1 MPGAEPER
9 AGANAQPPAGVVASA
24 GAGTSQ
30 ARSRTGR
37 RGTKRRWNLSTD
49 QIANVL
55 ALIHTGRFE
64 AAVREVRALPAAT
77 PELPV
82 LLGGLV
88 WGLAEAGELE
98 ATVVLMSEML
108 ARFPLRP
115 ELIRTLLGLA
125 EIVTTEQELTLVF
138 EALGVALRRTYGFQD
153 AALFEW
159 AQRIAYQFRRHG
171 NAYASA
177 CILRTWRT
185 LMFN

>member
-1 MPGAEPER
+1 MHVEPER
-9 AGANAQPPAGVVASA
+9 EGAGTLPPAGVVVSA

-30 ARSRTGR
+30 ARSRANR
-37 RGTKRRWNLSTD
+37 RKTKQRWNLSTD
-49 QIANVL
+49 QIANML
-55 ALIHTGRFE
+55 ELIHTGRFE

-115 ELIRTLLGLA
+115 ELIRTLVGLA
-125 EIVTTEQELTLVF
+125 EIVTGEQELTLMF
-138 EALGVALRRTYGFQD
+138 EALGVALRQTYGFQD
-153 AALFEW
+153 VALFEW